1 LLLTLSLF
9 PSCDDSIISLK
20 EAISLTGMDRATLPE
35 RILGLMADTPLDDTL
50 TSIRDRALAMYNPGL
65 DEDSALKGKKFPL
78 EEPATELKAALS
90 SEYVAG
96 LIAGALEGFN
106 KGERTLLGMAAAA
119 VLKVQKDSA

>member
-1 LLLTLSLF
+1 
-9 PSCDDSIISLK
+9 
-20 EAISLTGMDRATLPE
+20 MDRATISE

-50 TSIRDRALAMYNPGL
+50 ASIRDRALVMYDPSS

-78 EEPATELKAALS
+78 EEPATELKAALAR
-90 SEYVAG
+90 EDLAG

-119 VLKVQKDSA
+119 VLKVQKDLA